1 MVTLMEINN
10 KIEYLNEKLE
20 KEEKLRKELLER
32 EEKLPQ
38 RQSD

>member
-32 EEKLPQ
+32 EEKLAQ